1 MNRRAIAVGAL
12 ALTVAAC
19 SGSSS
24 VAEVATTT
32 IPETTTTEA
41 EPVPML
47 SEVLGF
53 IEVSVRIGVGE
64 SAEVVALAVDDE
76 VLGKIE
82 LAAPEGSPAWCTGSL
97 TDLAERDRADEFTI
111 TLRGPAVDL
120 TLGGAQR
127 FELSA
132 SEVILG
138 EAPVDANILL
148 VSDGVRYEVAEGELD
163 LGETFTSGT
172 FRGTTENGTVIE
184 GAFLCG

>member
-1 MNRRAIAVGAL
+1 MKWRALALGAL
-12 ALTVAAC
+12 ALATAAC
-19 SGSSS
+19 SGSDTQ
-24 VAEVATTT
+24 ATTTT

-64 SAEVVALAVDDE
+64 AAEVVAFAVDQE
-76 VLGKIE
+76 VLSQIE
-82 LAAPEGSPAWCTGSL
+82 LGEPSGSPAWCSGSL
-97 TDLAERDRADEFTI
+97 RELAELDSVDEFTI
-111 TLRGPAVDL
+111 QLRGPAVDV

-127 FELSA
+127 FELVA

-138 EAPVDANILL
+138 EAPVDATILL

-172 FRGTTENGTVIE
+172 FRGTAANGTVIE